1 MTANASKRTYPQ
13 SEEDKVTANAAK
25 RSYPQA
31 EEDKVTANSAKRTY
45 PQSEEDKVTANTSK
59 ISYTG
64 ATQVATNTSDLDLKL
79 NTSGNQTMNGKL
91 VLGTDGGNGVDQF
104 NSNTD
109 DLVILNWNDVGVSI
123 SAPQGKIGS
132 LTFGDQNKS
141 DRNQVRAYSTL
152 RDSRN
157 IGMHF
162 FSNQADTEVPSL
174 SVTDQL
180 VGINTAQ
187 PAYSLDI
194 TGTMRVSG
202 NVGFF
207 GETPV
212 SQQPEADGTTIGFTA
227 NSGTALNFS
236 TTFTGGSGSEAYTVG
251 DVVRCLKELGLLKT

>member
-1 MTANASKRTYPQ
+1 MTLN
-13 SEEDKVTANAAK
+13 TA
-25 RSYPQA
+25 
-31 EEDKVTANSAKRTY
+31 
-45 PQSEEDKVTANTSK
+45 K
-59 ISYTG
+59 ISYTDS
-64 ATQVATNTSDLDLKL
+64 AQVAANVTSLASKLD
-79 NTSGNQTMNGKL
+79 TSGNQTMNGKL
-91 VLGTDGGNGVDQF
+91 VLGTDGGNGVNQF

-162 FSNQADTEVPSL
+162 FSNQADTEVPSF

-180 VGINTAQ
+180 VGINNAQ
-187 PAYSLDI
+187 PEYSLDCV
-194 TGTMRVSG
+194 GSMRVSG

-212 SQQPEADGTTIGFTA
+212 SQQDTTGTTLGYTA
-227 NSGTALNFS
+227 NSGSAVNFS
-236 TTFTGGSGSEAYTVG
+236 TTFSGGSGTAYTIG
-251 DVVRCLKELGLLKT
+251 DIVLALKNLGLLAS